1 MAQLPKPKGRRATQP
16 KPRIPKQTLLGKLT
30 GERGKTQDKGRKCPG
45 NQVWDQKLKKCTTRD
60 KTPYEQKQR
69 QRYWSKRGLK
79 VDMKGE
85 ATPENY

>member
-1 MAQLPKPKGRRATQP
+1 MAQSKKPKAEHVKYVP
-16 KPRIPKQTLLGKLT
+16 KKQTLLGILT

-69 QRYWSKRGLK
+69 QRYWGKRGLK

-85 ATPENY
+85 ATPENWE